1 MLRRRELALI
11 RRAKRGDAEAIEG
24 LIKAHQVSLY
34 HFMLQNDRPSRDRRG
49 HRAGKRSYECFEAWH
64 GLMRNIVSVRGST
77 RSLVDCGLMNTRS
90 ASRHSTA
97 ILSAVR
103 RVQGPGPEELIQ
115 QYVDRETASDA
126 VEAALSAL
134 STRQQEIILLYYSC
148 GCSIQEVA
156 LRQDLPLGT
165 VKSHLFR
172 ARARMATV
180 LEQSEFDMPEYSRG
194 GQS

>member
-34 HFMLQNDRPSRDRRG
+34 HFMLRMTGRPETAEDI
-49 HRAGKRSYECFEAWH
+49 AQEAF
-64 GLMRNIVSVRGST
+64 VRVL
-77 RSLVDCGLMNTRS
+77 RSLARFDEKYRFSTWLYTIARRLWINEYQKCKPTFDSDIVGS
-90 ASRHSTA
+90 ASS
-97 ILSAVR
+97 S
-103 RVQGPGPEELIQ
+103 GPGPEELIQ